1 MPYWDSL
8 KPWVSLMGNYPT
20 HRARD
25 GRLVEETRR
34 WPRMM
39 GRQIFTYSVAFMLTG
54 EPSTWFTPRPG
65 LTGW

>member
-1 MPYWDSL
+1 MEIIPL
-8 KPWVSLMGNYPT
+8 TEG
-20 HRARD
+20 RD

-54 EPSTWFTPRPG
+54 EAQYLARQG
-65 LTGW
+65 RG